1 MQAVSPG
8 DTASRSR
15 DEEGSSGG
23 TSYAATQATESTE
36 VQTSL
41 ENVTD
46 VNLLEKHCHELRH
59 TLDNVKDEILN
70 ILSEKKACTEENC
83 TLKQKIE
90 DLSRRLP
97 KTLSEEPRSLENPSG
112 PLTYTITDV
121 PKIQSESKYLEPVN
135 YDIAKDSPQNVALK
149 CFPFMNRTQKITDSP
164 YCLFPTKDKQDSN
177 AFKFE
182 NLSQFAFELSQSLSD
197 PNTEVDP
204 FSNLGCKPLSPPCLN
219 ETDAASDASLIGQL
233 DFGEMKCSDEKKA
246 AISRGEVTTTLA
258 AEMLEERVERLT
270 KENRELREKCTEL
283 EAGLEMMRVEYEK
296 CEDYW
301 QGKLNE
307 ERAIFDQVSD
317 LYCIDLIK
325 MKVLINYDKF
335 RGYTYPTAVGS
346 KGKKNVMVR
355 FIDGPPGLG
364 QRYITHYLYILC

>member
-8 DTASRSR
+8 DMTTRSR
-15 DEEGSSGG
+15 GDEESSGG

-83 TLKQKIE
+83 TLKKKIE

-97 KTLSEEPRSLENPSG
+97 KSLSEEPRSLENPSG

-121 PKIQSESKYLEPVN
+121 PKIQPESKYLEPVICDN
-135 YDIAKDSPQNVALK
+135 VKDSPQNVALK

-197 PNTEVDP
+197 PNIEVDP
-204 FSNLGCKPLSPPCLN
+204 FSNLGCKPLTPPCLN
-219 ETDAASDASLIGQL
+219 ESDSVSDVSVNRQL
-233 DFGEMKCSDEKKA
+233 DFDEMKCGDEKEA
-246 AISRGEVTTTLA
+246 AISRSEVTTTT
-258 AEMLEERVERLT
+258 AEAETLVERVERLT
-270 KENRELREKCTEL
+270 KENQELREKCAEL

-307 ERAIFDQVSD
+307 ERAIFDQVSV
-317 LYCIDLIK
+317 LFCIGLMEIK
-325 MKVLINYDKF
+325 VILNH
-335 RGYTYPTAVGS
+335 
-346 KGKKNVMVR
+346 VR
-355 FIDGPPGLG
+355 F
-364 QRYITHYLYILC
+364 

>member
-8 DTASRSR
+8 DTTSRSR
-15 DEEGSSGG
+15 DDEESSG
-23 TSYAATQATESTE
+23 TSYAGTQATESTE

-59 TLDNVKDEILN
+59 TLDKVKDEILN

-83 TLKQKIE
+83 TLKEKIE

-121 PKIQSESKYLEPVN
+121 PKIQPESKYLGPVICDN
-135 YDIAKDSPQNVALK
+135 VKDSPQNVALK

-164 YCLFPTKDKQDSN
+164 YCLFPAKDKQDSN

-219 ETDAASDASLIGQL
+219 ETDDASVNRQL
-233 DFGEMKCSDEKKA
+233 NFGEMKCGEEKDTALTA
-246 AISRGEVTTTLA
+246 AGA
-258 AEMLEERVERLT
+258 AGTLEERVERLT
-270 KENRELREKCTEL
+270 KENQELREKCAEL

-307 ERAIFDQVSD
+307 ERAIFDQVSV
-317 LYCIDLIK
+317 LYCIDL
-325 MKVLINYDKF
+325 
-335 RGYTYPTAVGS
+335 T
-346 KGKKNVMVR
+346 
-355 FIDGPPGLG
+355 
-364 QRYITHYLYILC
+364 